1 MLRGGSIVK
10 KYGLTDIPFT
20 QLSADRWEN
29 LGHRLKHI
37 FQIKQEDKMGGEV
50 FRIDRMQFTQL
61 TGKRWES

>member
-1 MLRGGSIVK
+1 MRVK
-10 KYGLTDIPFT
+10 AEEAG
-20 QLSADRWEN
+20 WEN